1 MLNWIFENVNGRTAL
16 VAFVVL
22 SASTVALG
30 LANPKNEIIGKLCGD
45 YVSTDS
51 SFYSIDKAAHMFG
64 RYGEDASLLAAHKTF
79 LRLHDRI
86 YPLCYA
92 LPLVL
97 LLAYFYP
104 VPEQGGSRRFGWV
117 VLLPLLAM
125 AFDYAENQ
133 TILSVLEAVGKKE
146 PAPPSLLKVARV
158 FTALKLSLLLVSLL
172 LLLGFVGSA
181 QARLRELLSR

>member
-1 MLNWIFENVNGRTAL
+1 MLNWIFENVNGWAAL
-16 VAFVVL
+16 AAFVVL

-30 LANPKNEIIGKLCGD
+30 LANPKNEIIRKLCGD

-64 RYGEDASLLAAHKTF
+64 RYREDAGLLAAHKTF
-79 LRLHDRI
+79 LRVHDRI

-104 VPEQGGSRRFGWV
+104 VPEQGGARRYGWV

-125 AFDYAENQ
+125 VFDYAENQ
-133 TILSVLEAVGKKE
+133 TILPVLDAVGKKE
-146 PAPPSLLKVARV
+146 PVPLTLLKVARV
-158 FTALKLSLLLVSLL
+158 FTVLKLTLLIGVLL
-172 LLLGFVGSA
+172 LLLGFAGYA
-181 QARLRELLSR
+181 QARLRELIPR